1 MSAAFSF
8 KRTPLSLALTAQAVS
23 LLFLVAPDA
32 QALTQ
37 VRSTNATISS
47 TTPLDNYSL
56 FALSRLTAT
65 GATTAEITMD
75 RATLQVLA
83 GSSTSDIFAETNST
97 VVIDNSRVTARPL
110 MQVGAAITSRYGGSV
125 VVTNNS
131 VVTHSTGWGI
141 SAGRTTTGTD
151 GPSVTVRDSTV
162 SGTTRGISAGG
173 YSVVDLNNAYVEA
186 TSAAGVG
193 VVLLNADAVARNNST
208 IVGGASG
215 VNMRVDGGLTRTNS
229 LILDRSVVQGL
240 NGPAI
245 LVNPPANNA
254 TRADIQVLNGSNL
267 LSGNNILL
275 QVANNSIANMNV
287 DNSRLTG
294 DVVVDAGSTGTLQL
308 NNNALLTGQLR
319 NVEQLDANSGG
330 KWMLVGDSAVGALR
344 MGGGSVEFGGPT
356 QFFKLDTNSL
366 AGNGTFVMHTNFNSG
381 VTDLLNVNGN
391 AEGSHQLLIAA
402 SGNELAVGEP
412 IKVVHTQGGG
422 AQFGLVGDTVDVGA
436 FSYGL
441 KKEGTDWYL
450 DTERLGVSNSAQAA
464 LALANSAPTVILG
477 EASILR
483 TRMGELRFTQGKSQG
498 LWMRSY
504 GNKYDVAATGNGLGY
519 KQNQTGLTI
528 GVDTPIE
535 AGDGQWLVGVMG
547 GYSKSDL
554 SLSRGSSGMVNSYHV
569 GAYAT
574 WLEAETGLYVDLVAK
589 VNRLNNQSQVNMSDG
604 KRAKGNYT
612 QDAATASVEV
622 GRHIKLDD
630 DFFFE
635 PYTQLSTS
643 FIGGSGY
650 TMDNGLKVEGDRTKS
665 IIGKVGMTAGKNIQ
679 LDSGTIVQPY
689 LRTAAVREFN
699 ANNKVF
705 INNQAFNNDLS
716 GSRYEVAGGM
726 SVSFSENLSMH
737 AEIETSKGKAIDMP
751 WGGTV
756 GLRYAF

>member
-1 MSAAFSF
+1 MSAVFSF
-8 KRTPLSLALTAQAVS
+8 KPTPLSLALTAQAVS
-23 LLFLVAPDA
+23 LLFFAVPSA

-37 VRSTNATISS
+37 VNSPATNIMS
-47 TTPLDNYSL
+47 TTPLDDYLLNSGSGL
-56 FALSRLTAT
+56 IAT
-65 GATTAEITMD
+65 GARTIDIAVENAFL
-75 RATLQVLA
+75 RLQS
-83 GSSTSDIFAETNST
+83 GSQSADINAR
-97 VVIDNSRVTARPL
+97 DNSRVEVDA
-110 MQVGAAITSRYGGSV
+110 SRVIGRTDFGLSATGNTNV
-125 VVTNNS
+125 FITNNS
-131 VVTHSTGWGI
+131 VVSNDFGSGVTL
-141 SAGRTTTGTD
+141 ARTNTGTD
-151 GPSVTVRDSTV
+151 GSHVTVENSRVVGTLRGITAGSYSTV
-162 SGTTRGISAGG
+162 AL
-173 YSVVDLNNAYVEA
+173 DNAQVEA
-186 TSAAGVG
+186 TDAAGSG
-193 VVLLNADAVARNNST
+193 LMLINSSAVVRNNSV
-208 IVGGASG
+208 IIGGDNG
-215 VNMRVDGGLTRTNS
+215 VNMLSEANLSLTNS
-229 LILDRSVVQGL
+229 LVLDNSVVQGRT
-240 NGPAI
+240 GPAI
-245 LVNPPANNA
+245 LVDPFLPNKPL
-254 TRADIQVLNGSNL
+254 ADIQVLNGSNL
-267 LSGNNILL
+267 LSGNGVLL
-275 QVANNSIANMNV
+275 QVSNNATANMNV

-294 DVVVDAGSTGTLQL
+294 DVVIDAGSTGTLQL

-319 NVEQLDANSGG
+319 NVAQLDANSGG

-366 AGNGTFVMHTNFNSG
+366 AGNGTFVMHTNFNNG
-381 VTDLLNVNGN
+381 ETDLLNVNGT
-391 AEGSHQLLIAA
+391 AEGSHELLIAA

-412 IKVVHTQGGG
+412 IMVVHTQGGG

-441 KKEGTDWYL
+441 KQEGTDWYL
-450 DTERLGVSNSAQAA
+450 DTERRGTSNSAQAA
-464 LALANSAPTVILG
+464 LALANAAPTVILG

-483 TRMGELRFTQGKSQG
+483 TRMGELRFSQGKSQG

-519 KQNQTGLTI
+519 KQNQSGLTI
-528 GVDTPIE
+528 GVDTPVE

-574 WLEAETGLYVDLVAK
+574 WLEAETGLYVDLVGK

-612 QDAATASVEV
+612 QDAVSASVEV

-630 DFFFE
+630 DFFVE

-650 TMDNGLKVEGDRTKS
+650 TMDNGLKVDGDRTKS
-665 IIGKVGMTAGKNIQ
+665 IVGKVGVTAGKNIQ

-689 LRTAAVREFN
+689 VRTAAVREFN
-699 ANNKVF
+699 DNNKVF

>member
-1 MSAAFSF
+1 M
-8 KRTPLSLALTAQAVS
+8 K
-23 LLFLVAPDA
+23 D
-32 QALTQ
+32 
-37 VRSTNATISS
+37 
-47 TTPLDNYSL
+47 
-56 FALSRLTAT
+56 
-65 GATTAEITMD
+65 
-75 RATLQVLA
+75 
-83 GSSTSDIFAETNST
+83 ST
-97 VVIDNSRVTARPL
+97 VTGRTRGIVAGGYSSVNLDNSRVQGTGPAGMGLFVLNGSVTAQNKSVIVGTVNGASL
-110 MQVGAAITSRYGGSV
+110 VSAGGLSLTNQLTLNDSVLQGQTGAAILVSP
-125 VVTNNS
+125 
-131 VVTHSTGWGI
+131 
-141 SAGRTTTGTD
+141 
-151 GPSVTVRDSTV
+151 GPT
-162 SGTTRGISAGG
+162 SGTLS
-173 YSVVDLNNAYVEA
+173 
-186 TSAAGVG
+186 
-193 VVLLNADAVARNNST
+193 
-208 IVGGASG
+208 
-215 VNMRVDGGLTRTNS
+215 
-229 LILDRSVVQGL
+229 
-240 NGPAI
+240 
-245 LVNPPANNA
+245 
-254 TRADIQVLNGSNL
+254 DIQVLNGSNL
-267 LSGNNILL
+267 LSGNGVLL
-275 QVANNSIANMNV
+275 HVTNNSIANMNV

-294 DVVVDAGSTGTLQL
+294 DVIIDAGSTGTLQL

-319 NVEQLDANSGG
+319 NVSQLDANSGG

-366 AGNGTFVMHTNFNSG
+366 AGNGTFVMHTNFNTG
-381 VTDLLNVNGN
+381 ATDLLNVNGN
-391 AEGSHQLLIAA
+391 AEGSHELLIAA

-483 TRMGELRFTQGKSQG
+483 TRMGELRFSQGKSQG

-689 LRTAAVREFN
+689 VRTAAVREFN